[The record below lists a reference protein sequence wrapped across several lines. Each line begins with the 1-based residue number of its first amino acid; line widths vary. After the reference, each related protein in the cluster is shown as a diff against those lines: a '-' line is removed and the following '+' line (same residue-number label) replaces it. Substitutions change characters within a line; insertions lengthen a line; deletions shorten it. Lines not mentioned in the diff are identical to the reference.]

1 MTTRIL
7 ICDDSGMARK
17 QMARALPP
25 DWDTDITFAADGRE
39 GLERIREGG
48 HELLFLD
55 LNMPEM
61 DGYEVLEAI
70 KAEDL
75 PILTIVVSGDIQP
88 QAKDRVKKLGAIDF
102 IKKPTDT
109 QLVAQILADYG
120 LYRPATE
127 TADTP
132 ASAPDG
138 QPQNIFA
145 HADEDNLSLA
155 DYLQEMSNVA
165 MGRAADLLARLL
177 NVFIKLPVPKVN
189 RIERSELSMALSA
202 AADNERFSG
211 VCQGFMGAGLSGEAL
226 LLFADASIEDLGRLL
241 HERLDL
247 EEVSETEVL
256 MDISSILFGAFL
268 KGFSAQLDIPLGLSH
283 PVVLGQHRPVNELLE
298 HHNLNRENLLSIE
311 ITYEIEQHNICCDL
325 LILLTEESV
334 LRLEH
339 LLQFTREDA

>member
-25 DWDTDITFAADGRE
+25 DWDTEITFAADGRE
-39 GLERIREGG
+39 GLEKIREGG
-48 HELLFLD
+48 PEVLFLD
-55 LNMPEM
+55 LNMPEL
-61 DGYEVLEAI
+61 DGYQVLEAI
-70 KAEDL
+70 RTEDL
-75 PILTIVVSGDIQP
+75 PVMTIVVSGDIQP
-88 QAKDRVKKLGAIDF
+88 QARDRVKKLGAIDF
-102 IKKPTDT
+102 IKKPTDVGLVT
-109 QLVAQILADYG
+109 QLLSEYG
-120 LYRPATE
+120 LYRPSTE
-127 TADTP
+127 GAEPPPPTP
-132 ASAPDG
+132 EAVNQS
-138 QPQNIFA
+138 IFA
-145 HADEDNLSLA
+145 HAIEDNLSLT
-155 DYLQEMSNVA
+155 DYLQEISNVA

-202 AADNERFSG
+202 AADNEHFSG

-226 LLFADASIEDLGRLL
+226 LLFADASIEDLGHLL
-241 HERLDL
+241 HERLDM
-247 EEVSETEVL
+247 EQITETEVL
-256 MDISSILFGAFL
+256 MDTCSILFGAFL
-268 KGFSAQLDIPLGLSH
+268 KGFSSQLDIPLGLSH
-283 PVVLGQHRPVNELLE
+283 PVVLGQHRPINELLE

-311 ITYEIEQHNICCDL
+311 ITYEIEQHNISCDL